1 MRNYRLVSRW
11 LIYHGVRMIGVGNY
25 ANKSRTLFCF
35 AASVLLSV
43 PVVRACEW
51 SYTIWSIRSKPADPL
66 FRFVR
71 NGKAGY
77 IDASGKVIIA
87 ASLPANDNAF
97 GEFHEGLLA
106 VKDDHGYRYMDRSG
120 KVSFHSDAWLAFDFS
135 EGFAPASQ
143 YAGFP
148 NDKFPK
154 WGFIDHAGGFA
165 IAPQYQWVEPFSEG
179 LARVSVSSEVGTTG
193 YIDSRGQF
201 VIPPRL
207 TYGASFHEDRAA
219 VIISGPCRIT
229 NGGSCQRA
237 AFQPTEPRATYDC
250 RYAFID
256 KRGEPVSDLRFDDA
270 ENFAEG
276 LAPVRIGNQWGFV
289 NRSGQISIPP
299 RFQLAEP
306 FSEGM
311 AVVEE
316 DGKMGFIDHAGNYV
330 IRPQFESAESFSDG
344 RAVVSK
350 SDGPGIWNS
359 RFIDKTGNSAF
370 PGVFS
375 AAAPFTYGLAS
386 VALDR
391 KGTFAWINKS
401 GRPVFTY
408 VVRQTR
414 RTGH

>member
-1 MRNYRLVSRW
+1 M
-11 LIYHGVRMIGVGNY
+11 VGAGY
-25 ANKSRTLFCF
+25 AGKSRIFFYF
-35 AASVLLSV
+35 AASVFLSV
-43 PVVRACEW
+43 AVVQACEW

-87 ASLPANDNAF
+87 ASLPASDNSF

-106 VKDDHGYRYMDRSG
+106 VKDDHGYRYVDRSG
-120 KVSFHSDAWLAFDFS
+120 KVIFHSDAWLAFDFS

-148 NDKFPK
+148 DDKFPK
-154 WGFIDHAGGFA
+154 WGFIDRTGQFA
-165 IAPQYQWVEPFSEG
+165 VAPQYQWVDPFSEG

-193 YIDSRGQF
+193 YIDSHGQF

-207 TYGASFHEDRAA
+207 TYGASFHEGRAA

-229 NGGSCQRA
+229 NGGSCARA

-256 KRGEPVSDLRFDDA
+256 KRGEPISDLRFDDA
-270 ENFAEG
+270 EDFSEG
-276 LAPVRIGNQWGFV
+276 LAPIRIGNQWGFV
-289 NRSGQISIPP
+289 DLSGQIAIPP
-299 RFQLAEP
+299 RFQSAEL
-306 FSEGM
+306 FSEGL

-316 DGKMGFIDHAGNYV
+316 DGKKGFIDHTGNYV
-330 IRPQFESAESFSDG
+330 IRPQFEAADGFSEG
-344 RAVVSK
+344 FAVVSK
-350 SDGPGIWNS
+350 SDGPGIWTS
-359 RFIDKTGNSAF
+359 RFIDKTGKSAF
-370 PGVFS
+370 PRAFPTASG
-375 AAAPFTYGLAS
+375 FTYGLAS

-391 KGTFAWINKS
+391 KGTFAWIDKS

-408 VVRQTR
+408 SIGQTR
-414 RTGH
+414 R

>member
-1 MRNYRLVSRW
+1 MGIAISIDQARIASALTVARLRLFEGVPLRPNLLVSQMLSSRMG
-11 LIYHGVRMIGVGNY
+11 LHRSRGRVRHCTAVPIG
-25 ANKSRTLFCF
+25 RTVLGRTRTSLCF
-35 AASVLLSV
+35 
-43 PVVRACEW
+43 R
-51 SYTIWSIRSKPADPL
+51 
-66 FRFVR
+66 
-71 NGKAGY
+71 
-77 IDASGKVIIA
+77 
-87 ASLPANDNAF
+87 
-97 GEFHEGLLA
+97 
-106 VKDDHGYRYMDRSG
+106 
-120 KVSFHSDAWLAFDFS
+120 
-135 EGFAPASQ
+135 
-143 YAGFP
+143 
-148 NDKFPK
+148 
-154 WGFIDHAGGFA
+154 
-165 IAPQYQWVEPFSEG
+165 
-179 LARVSVSSEVGTTG
+179 EVGTTG

-270 ENFAEG
+270 EDFAEG

-299 RFQLAEP
+299 RFQSAEP

-344 RAVVSK
+344 RPSFRKVMVRESGTPDSSTRPAIRHFPEYSLPLRH
-350 SDGPGIWNS
+350 SPTDLHRS
-359 RFIDKTGNSAF
+359 RWAE
-370 PGVFS
+370 
-375 AAAPFTYGLAS
+375 
-386 VALDR
+386 

>member
-1 MRNYRLVSRW
+1 M
-11 LIYHGVRMIGVGNY
+11 IYHGVRMAGVGY
-25 ANKSRTLFCF
+25 AGKSRIFSYF
-35 AASVLLSV
+35 AASVVLSV
-43 PVVRACEW
+43 AVVQACEW

-87 ASLPANDNAF
+87 ASLPASDNSF

-106 VKDDHGYRYMDRSG
+106 VKDDHGYSYVDRSG
-120 KVSFHSDAWLAFDFS
+120 KVIFHSDAWLAFDFS

-154 WGFIDHAGGFA
+154 WGFIDRTGQFA
-165 IAPQYQWVEPFSEG
+165 VAPQYQWVDRFSEG

-193 YIDSRGQF
+193 YIDSHGQF

-207 TYGASFHEDRAA
+207 TYGASFHEGRAA
-219 VIISGPCRIT
+219 VIVSGPCRIT
-229 NGGSCQRA
+229 NGGSCSRA

-250 RYAFID
+250 RYTFID
-256 KRGEPVSDLRFDDA
+256 KRGEPISDLRFDDA
-270 ENFAEG
+270 EDFAEG
-276 LAPVRIGNQWGFV
+276 LAPIRIGDQWGFV
-289 NRSGQISIPP
+289 DLSGQIAIPP
-299 RFQLAEP
+299 RFQSAEP
-306 FSEGM
+306 FSEGL
-311 AVVEE
+311 AVVAE
-316 DGKMGFIDHAGNYV
+316 DGKKGFIDHRGNYV
-330 IRPQFESAESFSDG
+330 IRPQFESADSFSEG
-344 RAVVSK
+344 FAVVSK
-350 SDGPGIWNS
+350 SHGPGIWTS
-359 RFIDKTGNSAF
+359 RFIDKTGKPAF
-370 PGVFS
+370 PKAFPTATG
-375 AAAPFTYGLAS
+375 FTYGLAS

-408 VVRQTR
+408 SIGQTR
-414 RTGH
+414 R